1 MKRVFSTAVTMLV
14 SFALPTTAEAAIING
29 GFENALENWQT
40 LGESRFETSAFGSP
54 TVEGNFQA
62 FLSTAF
68 NEVVGVDGNGKEIRG
83 GNAAPAT
90 YITGIAENSL
100 EGFLGVSQFFGDDF
114 LAEAIEGSAIKQTFT
129 ANAGQTLSF
138 SWNFLTNESVGNDA
152 NPDFNDF
159 AFATL
164 SDNSQNLFFRLADTT
179 TTFLA
184 NGSNTNFFEETGLKT
199 FSYTLPTDGE
209 YTLGIGVVD
218 VGEPTVISG
227 LLIDGVGVQAIPE
240 TSSTV
245 GFLLLG
251 AVGAVSV
258 LKRSRRKTLNGYV
271 ERGVS
276 SN

>member
-1 MKRVFSTAVTMLV
+1 MKKVFSIAITVFAGLV
-14 SFALPTTAEAAIING
+14 PTTARAAIING
-29 GFENALENWQT
+29 GFENGFDSWQT
-40 LGESRFETSAFGSP
+40 LGDYRLETSAFGSK
-54 TVEGNFQA
+54 TVEGNVQA

-68 NEVVGVDGNGKEIRG
+68 KEVIGVDGNGTEIQG

-100 EGFLGVSQFFGDDF
+100 EGFLGTSQFFGDNS

-129 ANAGQTLSF
+129 GRAGQTLSF
-138 SWNFLTNESVGNDA
+138 AWNFVTNESVGSSA
-152 NPDFNDF
+152 NSTFNDF

-164 SDNSQNLFFRLADTT
+164 SNNSQNSFFTLADTT
-179 TTFLA
+179 TNFLA
-184 NGSNTNFFEETGLKT
+184 NGSKTSFFEETGFKT

-227 LLIDGVGVQAIPE
+227 LLLDKVQAVPE

-245 GFLLLG
+245 SLLFLGTG
-251 AVGAVSV
+251 AILV
-258 LKRSRRKTLNGYV
+258 LKRKQKRYRTHI
-271 ERGVS
+271 
-276 SN
+276 